1 MRLALSIPELK
12 VSDVGRLGERLREVA
27 QAAEQSGF
35 VSLAPMDHPFQI
47 PLEGPPEDPMLESYT
62 LLGFL
67 AGATR
72 TIRLGTMVTG
82 VVYRHPGLLAK
93 ILTTLDVVSGGRA
106 FCGIG
111 AAWNERES
119 LSLGIPF
126 PPLRERFERLE
137 ETLQILQR
145 MWTGDESPYAGAHY
159 QLDRPLNSPQ
169 ALQRP
174 HPPILIGGGGER
186 RTLRLVARCADACNL
201 FPSPELPH
209 KLDVLR
215 GHCEDVGRD
224 YGDIERTS
232 MWGVRAADDRALRGV
247 VDSLRWLAGLGIQ
260 TVFMR
265 LPDLY
270 DPEAVR
276 RAGETLVSQVAE
288 L

>member
-1 MRLALSIPELK
+1 MRLALSIPEFK

-35 VSLAPMDHPFQI
+35 VSLAPMDHLFQI

-119 LSLGIPF
+119 PQH
-126 PPLRERFERLE
+126 R
-137 ETLQILQR
+137 
-145 MWTGDESPYAGAHY
+145 
-159 QLDRPLNSPQ
+159 NSVST
-169 ALQRP
+169 AA
-174 HPPILIGGGGER
+174 
-186 RTLRLVARCADACNL
+186 RT
-201 FPSPELPH
+201 
-209 KLDVLR
+209 
-215 GHCEDVGRD
+215 
-224 YGDIERTS
+224 
-232 MWGVRAADDRALRGV
+232 VRAPRGDAADPAADVDR
-247 VDSLRWLAGLGIQ
+247 
-260 TVFMR
+260 
-265 LPDLY
+265 
-270 DPEAVR
+270 
-276 RAGETLVSQVAE
+276 
-288 L
+288 